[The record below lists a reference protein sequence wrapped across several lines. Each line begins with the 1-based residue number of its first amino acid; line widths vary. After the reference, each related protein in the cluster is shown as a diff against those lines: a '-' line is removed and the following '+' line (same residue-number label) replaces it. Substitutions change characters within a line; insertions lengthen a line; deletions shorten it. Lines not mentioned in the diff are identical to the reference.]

1 MPDGTGDED
10 ARSVSNLDETI
21 RLELDER
28 LANGCRGNTKLA
40 RHRHDRRKLI
50 AGTELTVLDRRM
62 NPMDELIGQPLT
74 NDGNERS

>member
-1 MPDGTGDED
+1 MT
-10 ARSVSNLDETI
+10 NLDQTI

-28 LANGCRGNTKLA
+28 FANGCRGNTKLT

-50 AGTELTVLDRRM
+50 AGTELTVLDRRV